1 METPPYADDFL
12 GYQDPLQ
19 FMKSEVDHFS
29 PELGLDLAL
38 DIPVVN
44 YTLAHPIIMV
54 RIRDPQRVRA
64 RLTTPSLSR
73 P

>member
-1 METPPYADDFL
+1 METPPYADDLL

-19 FMKSEVDHFS
+19 FMKEVDHFS

-44 YTLAHPIIMV
+44 YTSAQPITMV
-54 RIRDPQRVRA
+54 RRS
-64 RLTTPSLSR
+64 PSV
-73 P
+73 